1 MSGARPLDSRSADAP
16 FGTFT
21 APAAFARLM
30 RFAQRAP
37 HNALGKQLAR
47 AARAIYLWRAP
58 APVDVRVGDL
68 RLRCWLDD
76 NTCERKFV
84 FTPWRFDPREL
95 EALTEVL
102 PRDGVFV
109 DIGANVGIYT
119 LLMATRL
126 RGGGRIVAFEPF
138 PPTHDRLLFNL
149 AATRAASPQ
158 WPRVDALRLGV
169 AGAEGKR
176 ELRLDAGNLG
186 GGSLAPGTARFSN
199 AGSIDHA
206 SIECRPLLAVLAE
219 LGIERVD
226 ALKIDIEGTEDEA
239 LCPFLAEAPAS
250 LLPRRVV
257 VENSDGL
264 WTRDLRGALAGR
276 GYRELFRTRLNSV
289 LELSGRARRP

>member
-1 MSGARPLDSRSADAP
+1 MSGAPLLDSRSADAP

-95 EALTEVL
+95 TALAEVL

-109 DIGANVGIYT
+109 DIGANVGLYT

-126 RGGGRIVAFEPF
+126 RAGGRIVAFEPF
-138 PPTHDRLLFNL
+138 PPTFERLRFNIE
-149 AATRAASPQ
+149 ATRAVNAQ
-158 WPRVDALRLGV
+158 WPIVHALPIGV
-169 AGAEGKR
+169 AATEGIR

-186 GGSLAPGTARFSN
+186 GGSLAAGTARFST
-199 AGSIDHA
+199 AGSTDHA
-206 SIECRPLLAVLAE
+206 RIECRPLLGVLAA
-219 LGIERVD
+219 LGIERID
-226 ALKIDIEGTEDEA
+226 ALKIDIEGAEDEA
-239 LCPFLAEAPAS
+239 LCPFLADAPAS
-250 LLPRRVV
+250 LLPRRIV

-264 WTRDLRGALAGR
+264 WTLDLRGALAGH

-289 LELSGRARRP
+289 LELSDRARRP

>member
-21 APAAFARLM
+21 PAAAFARLIH
-30 RFAQRAP
+30 FAQRAP
-37 HNALGKQLAR
+37 HNVLGKQLAR
-47 AARAIYLWRAP
+47 AARALYLWRAP
-58 APVDVRVGDL
+58 APVDVRVGDV

-95 EALTEVL
+95 NALAEVL

-109 DIGANVGIYT
+109 DIGANVGLYT

-126 RGGGRIVAFEPF
+126 RAAGRIVAFEPF
-138 PPTHDRLLFNL
+138 PPTFERLRFNIE
-149 AATRAASPQ
+149 ATRAANPQ
-158 WPRVDALRLGV
+158 WPDVHALPIGV
-169 AGAEGKR
+169 AGAEGTR

-186 GGSLAPGTARFSN
+186 GGSMASGGARFST
-199 AGSIDHA
+199 AGSKDHA
-206 SIECRPLLAVLAE
+206 IIECRPLLAVLAA
-219 LGIERVD
+219 LGIERID
-226 ALKIDIEGTEDEA
+226 ALKIDIEGAEDEA
-239 LCPFLAEAPAS
+239 LCPFLADAPAS
-250 LLPRRVV
+250 LLPWRVV

-264 WTRDLRGALAGR
+264 WRADLRGALAAR
-276 GYRELFRTRLNSV
+276 GYRELFRTRLNTV